1 MSAVSKLKAKLGAKD
16 TADIIQHPA
25 SKADGENTGERIE
38 VPVDVAR
45 EVEAAVNMQQADK
58 VQQTLT
64 QVIATLNCAQD
75 QYGGFVVSAP
85 IGQRIE
91 TVNIDSSVGEDAIR
105 AKMKDASGK
114 MPPKSLMDNIKAEIR
129 IGARHAGRQVKTHRR
144 VACSEGTY
152 SIDLGD
158 ATGRVVK
165 ISNGQWDVVGGGD
178 IAFIRQRGYA
188 ALPEPVRPQSSR
200 QGLILLLQLIERLG
214 VPKSRAPLV
223 IVLLV
228 CWLKEGVTYPVLALY
243 GAPGGGKSTAALQL
257 LMLVDPPATGQLPNI
272 AQSVDHIAAAAQ
284 ARHILTIDNAS
295 KFSAE
300 LQDILCTCSTGGEI
314 LQREL
319 YTNGGVVV
327 LPIHRGVMVTSVSP
341 VITRPDLMSRTI
353 PVEFTPREDRRS
365 VAELMDEFNAHSSEL
380 FGALVELVAAS
391 TAPLAGE
398 NSQGH
403 RLHDFCI
410 AGQRIFAAAGLKPS
424 QFMDLMNRM
433 RASTGAE
440 IAAGDSFVTAVRKV
454 LDELATRATDG
465 EALPG
470 WKTWFPTGYAA
481 VRRTDGH
488 VVIGVRPKGLF
499 ALLRGQIAPINTD
512 GWMPRNEREMGNA
525 LLRSTPILSDVSV
538 NVTKREPSSGNA
550 YWEFTLRDVQ
560 ADADVYA

>member
-1 MSAVSKLKAKLGAKD
+1 MSAVSKLKAKLDARD
-16 TADIIQHPA
+16 TADIIQYPV
-25 SKADGENTGERIE
+25 SKAGGENAGERIA
-38 VPVDVAR
+38 VPDDVAQ
-45 EVEAAVNMQQADK
+45 EVEAAVNDQQADK
-58 VQQTLT
+58 AQQTLT

-91 TVNIDSSVGEDAIR
+91 TVHIDSAVGDDVIR
-105 AKMKDASGK
+105 EVMKVASGK

-129 IGARHAGRQVKTHRR
+129 ISARNTGRQLTTRRR
-144 VACSEGTY
+144 VACVEGGYT
-152 SIDLGD
+152 IDLGD

-165 ISNGQWDVVGGGD
+165 ISNGQWEVAGGGD

-188 ALPEPVRPQSSR
+188 ALPEPVRPKSAR
-200 QGLILLLQLIERLG
+200 HGLALLLQLVERLG

-223 IVLLV
+223 VVLLV

-257 LMLVDPPATGQLPNI
+257 LMLVDPPASGQLPNI
-272 AQSVDHIAAAAQ
+272 AQSVEHITAAAQ

-295 KFSAE
+295 RFSAE

-314 LQREL
+314 LQRQL
-319 YTNGGVVV
+319 YTNGEVVV
-327 LPIHRGVMVTSVSP
+327 LPIHRGVMVTSVSS

-365 VAELMDEFNAHSSEL
+365 VTELMGEFNAHSSQL

-391 TAPLAGE
+391 TTPLEGE
-398 NSQGH
+398 DSQGH

-410 AGQRIFAAAGLKPS
+410 AGQRVFAAAGLEPS

-440 IAAGDSFVTAVRKV
+440 IASGDSFVTTVRKA
-454 LDELATRATDG
+454 LDELATHAKDG

-481 VRRTDGH
+481 VRRADGH

-499 ALLRGQIAPINTD
+499 SLIRGAIAPLNTD
-512 GWMPRNEREMGNA
+512 GWMPGNERQMGDA
-525 LLRSTPILSDVSV
+525 LLRSTPIFSDVSI

-550 YWEFTLRDVQ
+550 YWEFTLRDGQ
-560 ADADVYA
+560 ADTGVYA

>member
-1 MSAVSKLKAKLGAKD
+1 MSAVSKLKAKLDARD
-16 TADIIQHPA
+16 TADIIQYPA
-25 SKADGENTGERIE
+25 SKAGGENAGERIV
-38 VPVDVAR
+38 VPVDVAQ
-45 EVEAAVNMQQADK
+45 EVEAAVNGQQADK
-58 VQQTLT
+58 AQQSLS

-85 IGQRIE
+85 IGQRVE
-91 TVNIDSSVGEDAIR
+91 TVHIDSAVGDDVIR
-105 AKMKDASGK
+105 EVMKVASGK
-114 MPPKSLMDNIKAEIR
+114 MPPKSLMDNIKAELR
-129 IGARHAGRQVKTHRR
+129 ISARNTGRQLITRRR
-144 VACSEGTY
+144 VACVEGGYT
-152 SIDLGD
+152 IDLGD

-165 ISNGQWDVVGGGD
+165 ISNGQWEVAGGGD

-188 ALPEPVRPQSSR
+188 ALPEPVRPKSVR
-200 QGLILLLQLIERLG
+200 HGLALLLQLVERLG
-214 VPKSRAPLV
+214 VPKSRAALV
-223 IVLLV
+223 VILLV

-257 LMLVDPPATGQLPNI
+257 LMLVDPPASGQLPNI
-272 AQSVDHIAAAAQ
+272 AQSVEHITAAAQ

-295 KFSAE
+295 RFSAE

-314 LQREL
+314 LQRQL
-319 YTNGGVVV
+319 YTNGEVVV

-365 VAELMDEFNAHSSEL
+365 VTELMGEFNAHSSQL

-391 TAPLAGE
+391 TAPLEGE
-398 NSQGH
+398 DSQGH

-410 AGQRIFAAAGLKPS
+410 AGQRVFAAAGLEPS

-440 IAAGDSFVTAVRKV
+440 IASGDSFVTTVRKA
-454 LDELATRATDG
+454 LDELATHAKDG
-465 EALPG
+465 ETLPG

-481 VRRTDGH
+481 VRRADGH

-499 ALLRGQIAPINTD
+499 ALIRGAIAPINTD
-512 GWMPRNEREMGNA
+512 GWMPGNERQMGDA
-525 LLRSTPILSDVSV
+525 LLRSTPIFSDVSI
-538 NVTKREPSSGNA
+538 NVTKREPSSGNS
-550 YWEFTLRDVQ
+550 YWEFTLRDGQ
-560 ADADVYA
+560 AGTVVYA

>member
-1 MSAVSKLKAKLGAKD
+1 MSAVSKLKAKLGARGS
-16 TADIIQHPA
+16 AEIIQLPA
-25 SKADGENTGERIE
+25 SKADGEKTGERIG
-38 VPVDVAR
+38 VPDDVAQ
-45 EVEAAVNMQQADK
+45 EVEAAVNGQQANK
-58 VQQTLT
+58 AQQTLT

-91 TVNIDSSVGEDAIR
+91 TVNIDSAVGEDVIR
-105 AKMKDASGK
+105 AVMKDASGK

-129 IGARHAGRQVKTHRR
+129 IGVRRAGRQVITHRR

-152 SIDLGD
+152 TIDLGD

-165 ISNGQWDVVGGGD
+165 ISNGQWDLAGGGD

-188 ALPEPVRPQSSR
+188 ALPEPAQPQSTR
-200 QGLILLLQLIERLG
+200 YALTLLLQLIERLG

-391 TAPLAGE
+391 TAPLEGE
-398 NSQGH
+398 DSQGH

-410 AGQRIFAAAGLKPS
+410 SGQRIFAAAGLKPS

-454 LDELATRATDG
+454 LDELAKRCTGG
-465 EALPG
+465 EVLPG
-470 WKTWFPTGYAA
+470 WKTWFREGCAA
-481 VRRTDGH
+481 VRRADGY
-488 VVIGVRPKGLF
+488 VVLGVRPRGLF
-499 ALLRGQIAPINTD
+499 SLIRSQIAPINTD
-512 GWMPRNEREMGNA
+512 GWMPRNERDVGGA
-525 LLRSTPILSDVSV
+525 LLRSTPIFADIGIRVA
-538 NVTKREPSSGNA
+538 KREPSAGNA

-560 ADADVYA
+560 AGTDVYA

>member
-1 MSAVSKLKAKLGAKD
+1 MSAVSKLKAKLGARD

-25 SKADGENTGERIE
+25 SKADGENTGERIG
-38 VPVDVAR
+38 VPVDVAQ
-45 EVEAAVNMQQADK
+45 EVEAAVNGQQADK
-58 VQQTLT
+58 AQQTLT

-91 TVNIDSSVGEDAIR
+91 TVNIDSAVGEDVIR
-105 AKMKDASGK
+105 AVMKDASGK

-129 IGARHAGRQVKTHRR
+129 IGVRHAGRQVITHRR
-144 VACSEGTY
+144 VAYSEGTY
-152 SIDLGD
+152 TIDLGD

-165 ISNGQWDVVGGGD
+165 ISNGQWDLAGGD
-178 IAFIRQRGYA
+178 TAFIRQRGYA
-188 ALPEPVRPQSSR
+188 ALPEPAQPQSTR
-200 QGLILLLQLIERLG
+200 HALTLLLQLVERLG

-257 LMLVDPPATGQLPNI
+257 LMLVDPPATWQLPNI
-272 AQSVDHIAAAAQ
+272 AQSVGHIAAAAQ

-365 VAELMDEFNAHSSEL
+365 AAELMDEFNAHSSEL

-391 TAPLAGE
+391 TAPLDGE
-398 NSQGH
+398 DSQGH

-454 LDELATRATDG
+454 LDELATRSTDG

-470 WKTWFPTGYAA
+470 WKTWFPTGYAR
-481 VRRTDGH
+481 VRRADGY

-499 ALLRGQIAPINTD
+499 SLLRGQIAPINTD

-525 LLRSTPILSDVSV
+525 LLRSTPILSDVSI

-560 ADADVYA
+560 AGTDVYA